1 MSVSEWLQALEG
13 SRIGEVV
20 RESAF
25 PYVEGTHV
33 LGLALSV
40 GTVVWF
46 DLRLLGAT
54 MRTRP
59 VSEVFGSLKGWMLA
73 GFALMALTGALL
85 FTAHATKA
93 YANPYFRTKMAL
105 LLLAGLN
112 VGVFHLTIDRRR
124 AEWNTA
130 PIPPPGARA
139 AGFVS
144 LLVWFSVI
152 AAGRNRTSPHPG
164 RGGRRCRRPA
174 DRVRTRDTAT

>member
-1 MSVSEWLQALEG
+1 MPVSEWLQALEDT
-13 SRIGEVV
+13 RIGEVV

-40 GTVVWF
+40 GTVIWF

-59 VSEVFGSLKGWMLA
+59 VSEVFASLKPWMLT
-73 GFALMALTGALL
+73 GFGLMFLTGVLL

-93 YANPYFRTKMAL
+93 YANPYFRTKIAL

-112 VGVFHLTIDRRR
+112 TGVFHLTIDRRR
-124 AEWNTA
+124 AEWNSA
-130 PIPPPGARA
+130 PIPPLGARA
-139 AGFVS
+139 AGLAS
-144 LLVWFSVI
+144 LLVWFLVI
-152 AAGRNRTSPHPG
+152 AAGRMV
-164 RGGRRCRRPA
+164 A
-174 DRVRTRDTAT
+174 YEM